1 MSNRNLKEDHESPSK
16 SCSFVK
22 KSTPSSS
29 AAGDSLDN
37 VLRIGKAKLITE
49 DQAPA
54 KSVPAIETKSE
65 TPKKSAPV
73 QVQYAPTPKP
83 GVSDL
88 TSKPVNIKSP
98 EKSTNAPPAAA
109 ASKIDSSVLKSVD
122 GSSTATEMKTAEA
135 PALKKSTSSSSPPS
149 MYQEAHLSPKFP
161 PQFDKK
167 VNEIMPVEEIMNPN
181 NFVVRFADKVCIVVA
196 CVMFS
201 WFWISNSKNLTQ
213 EDGCVN
219 ILSLLN
225 ENVPAPAPDNWKIGR
240 KEIVAVYSEDIW

>member
-1 MSNRNLKEDHESPSK
+1 MSNRNLNEDHMSPSK
-16 SCSFVK
+16 SCTFVK

-29 AAGDSLDN
+29 ATGDSMDN
-37 VLRIGKAKLITE
+37 VLRVGKAKLITE

-54 KSVPAIETKSE
+54 KPVPTIETKSE

-98 EKSTNAPPAAA
+98 EKSTAPPSAAA
-109 ASKIDSSVLKSVD
+109 AVKIPDSSNVKSVD

-135 PALKKSTSSSSPPS
+135 PALKKSTSSGPPS

-167 VNEIMPVEEIMNPN
+167 VNEIMPVEEILNPN
-181 NFVVRFADKVCIVVA
+181 NFVVRFADKVCNVA
-196 CVMFS
+196 S
-201 WFWISNSKNLTQ
+201 
-213 EDGCVN
+213 
-219 ILSLLN
+219 
-225 ENVPAPAPDNWKIGR
+225 
-240 KEIVAVYSEDIW
+240 

>member
-1 MSNRNLKEDHESPSK
+1 M
-16 SCSFVK
+16 
-22 KSTPSSS
+22 
-29 AAGDSLDN
+29 DN
-37 VLRIGKAKLITE
+37 VLRVGKAKLITE

-54 KSVPAIETKSE
+54 KPVPTIETKSE

-98 EKSTNAPPAAA
+98 EKSTAAA
-109 ASKIDSSVLKSVD
+109 TAVKIPDSSNIKSVD

-135 PALKKSTSSSSPPS
+135 PALKKSTSSGPPS

-167 VNEIMPVEEIMNPN
+167 VNEIMPVEEILNPN
-181 NFVVRFADKVCIVVA
+181 NFVVRFADKVCIV
-196 CVMFS
+196 M
-201 WFWISNSKNLTQ
+201 
-213 EDGCVN
+213 
-219 ILSLLN
+219 
-225 ENVPAPAPDNWKIGR
+225 
-240 KEIVAVYSEDIW
+240 

>member
-1 MSNRNLKEDHESPSK
+1 MSNRNLNEDHKSPSK
-16 SCSFVK
+16 SCTFVK

-37 VLRIGKAKLITE
+37 VLRVGKAKLITE

-54 KSVPAIETKSE
+54 KPVPTIETKSE

-98 EKSTNAPPAAA
+98 EKSTAAPPAAA
-109 ASKIDSSVLKSVD
+109 AVKIPDSSNVKSVD
-122 GSSTATEMKTAEA
+122 GSSKATEMKTAEA
-135 PALKKSTSSSSPPS
+135 PALKKSTSSGPPS

-167 VNEIMPVEEIMNPN
+167 VNEIMPVEEILNPN
-181 NFVVRFADKVCIVVA
+181 NFVVRFADKVCIVMKHRSVRYA
-196 CVMFS
+196 FM
-201 WFWISNSKNLTQ
+201 
-213 EDGCVN
+213 
-219 ILSLLN
+219 IL
-225 ENVPAPAPDNWKIGR
+225 
-240 KEIVAVYSEDIW
+240 